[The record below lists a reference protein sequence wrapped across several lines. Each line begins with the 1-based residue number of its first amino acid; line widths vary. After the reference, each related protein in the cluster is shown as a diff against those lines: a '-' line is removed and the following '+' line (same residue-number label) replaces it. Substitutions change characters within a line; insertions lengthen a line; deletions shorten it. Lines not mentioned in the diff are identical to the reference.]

1 MLLIGLRFRSYSF
14 SAAEFQSETWAALG
28 AAIVGLAGFMT
39 RVLPITV
46 VLAGAADRHRPDAG
60 AAFNSAVV
68 AFAH

>member
-1 MLLIGLRFRSYSF
+1 M
-14 SAAEFQSETWAALG
+14 G

-46 VLAGAADRHRPDAG
+46 VLAGAADWHRPDAG
-60 AAFNSAVV
+60 AAFNSGVA